1 MKILKKDKNAIAYGQ
16 VYVLIVLFVA
26 CFIWII
32 LGLMVDQVDEVF
44 LSLSAT
50 EDRYSDGIIARFPEV
65 LNTWGYMLF
74 LFASTG
80 LIYMIKRAL
89 EQPEEY

>member
-1 MKILKKDKNAIAYGQ
+1 MVHILKDKNAIAYGQ

-32 LGLMVDQVDEVF
+32 LGLMVDQLDEVF
-44 LSLSAT
+44 LSISAT
-50 EDRYSDGIIARFPEV
+50 EDRYSDGMIARLPEII
-65 LNTWGYMLF
+65 NTWGYALF
-74 LFASTG
+74 LFVSAG

-89 EQPEEY
+89 EQPQEY

>member
-1 MKILKKDKNAIAYGQ
+1 MANILKDKNAIAYGQ

-44 LSLSAT
+44 LSISAT
-50 EDRYSDGIIARFPEV
+50 EGKYSDGMIARFPEV
-65 LNTWGYMLF
+65 LNTWGYLLF
-74 LFASTG
+74 LFVSAA
-80 LIYMIKRAL
+80 LVYMIKRAL
-89 EQPEEY
+89 EQPQEY